1 MSDINSKIGF
11 DEYASVSGGQASRE
25 DLASEDQRLGPGR
38 TPNQDEIVD
47 ESHDNVSYK
56 EVSEISDVTKES
68 YSEGY
73 IVFNKGSQEN
83 AAVIEDLFDFEKL
96 KQQTE
101 KKMEIAES

>member
-1 MSDINSKIGF
+1 
-11 DEYASVSGGQASRE
+11 
-25 DLASEDQRLGPGR
+25 
-38 TPNQDEIVD
+38 
-47 ESHDNVSYK
+47 
-56 EVSEISDVTKES
+56 VSEISDVTKES
-68 YSEGY
+68 YPEDY